1 MSGGQ
6 IALKELGLPIHKYF
20 SYEIKPT
27 AIQTTQLNF
36 PDTIQLGDVR
46 NFNIND
52 LQNET
57 IDLFLCGSPCQNMSL
72 INITGKVG
80 VDGDKSSLIYIC
92 ADIFKQ
98 VKPKYFLFEN
108 VLGVNYLISN
118 VIAWFFSVLFAYIT
132 NRIWVFESKSPDILK
147 EMSLFFGGR
156 IFSGV
161 IDTALMY
168 LFIDVMTIGDDISK
182 IIVQVIVIILNYI
195 FSKLIVFKD

>member
-1 MSGGQ
+1 MK
-6 IALKELGLPIHKYF
+6 LDRELVLYVVFGTF
-20 SYEIKPT
+20 T
-27 AIQTTQLNF
+27 F
-36 PDTIQLGDVR
+36 FV
-46 NFNIND
+46 NI
-52 LQNET
+52 
-57 IDLFLCGSPCQNMSL
+57 I
-72 INITGKVG
+72 V
-80 VDGDKSSLIYIC
+80 
-92 ADIFKQ
+92 
-98 VKPKYFLFEN
+98 YFLFEN

-118 VIAWFFSVLFAYIT
+118 IIAWFFSVLFAYIT

-182 IIVQVIVIILNYI
+182 IIVQVIVIILNYV